1 VAETEHHELWQRARL
16 TAAIVARDA
25 GDLDAA
31 AAAVERHVVARIGDG
46 AACHTVI
53 RSSDEVI
60 E

>member
-25 GDLDAA
+25 GDLDAQVA
-31 AAAVERHVVARIGDG
+31 ALERHIVARVGDG
-46 AACHTVI
+46 ASCHSVI

-60 E
+60 G